1 MVPSMVSINVQL
13 MPIGSIILQW
23 TVAIQER
30 GALIGGL
37 RLRSDTSGLRP
48 QRLNRLNSQLVRS
61 FRRFIHSLR

>member
-30 GALIGGL
+30 GALI
-37 RLRSDTSGLRP
+37 SGASITIRYLRP